1 MPDKTNAMPEALR
14 VTSRNGNV
22 DCSFKTDAPSLAEAI
37 AAFETALPGWWW
49 STGTC
54 SISRD
59 ASCGPDRNGRDAYL
73 LFLDNREAAKLF
85 DEGFHA
91 DLDAECST
99 VTQAL
104 LDVMAQALEA
114 KATHGG
120 GAYTWPVR

>member
-1 MPDKTNAMPEALR
+1 MPEALR

-22 DCSFKTDAPSLAEAI
+22 DCSYSTHIPSLAEAI
-37 AAFETALPGWWW
+37 AKFEATLPGWWW

-59 ASCGPDRNGRDAYL
+59 ASCGPDRNGRDGYL
-73 LFLDNREAAKLF
+73 LFLDDRDAAKLF

-91 DLDAECST
+91 DLDEEGST
-99 VTQAL
+99 VAEAL